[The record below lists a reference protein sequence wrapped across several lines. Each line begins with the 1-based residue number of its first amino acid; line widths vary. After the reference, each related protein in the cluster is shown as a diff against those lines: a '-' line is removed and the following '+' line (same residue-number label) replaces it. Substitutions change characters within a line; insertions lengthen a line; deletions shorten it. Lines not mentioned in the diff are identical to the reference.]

1 MHAFSCTL
9 DIKTLKKKTKKKQL
23 QAGEIKANLL
33 GSDRHCV
40 LHCDATVTIP
50 PPWFIVSTTVHCLHH
65 GSLSPPWF
73 IVSTMVHCLRMKSEN
88 SMADSF
94 CTEVFFDGSEFLFVR
109 WLVGW
114 LVGSLLFFVVVVVVV
129 VCKKGHSMA
138 HSSDFCT
145 ELFFNGSEVSV
156 RKELEQTTSDHFGMH
171 CVAPTRCDTAYVAD
185 SM

>member
-1 MHAFSCTL
+1 
-9 DIKTLKKKTKKKQL
+9 
-23 QAGEIKANLL
+23 
-33 GSDRHCV
+33 
-40 LHCDATVTIP
+40 
-50 PPWFIVSTTVHCLHH
+50 
-65 GSLSPPWF
+65 
-73 IVSTMVHCLRMKSEN
+73 
-88 SMADSF
+88 MADSF

-114 LVGSLLFFVVVVVVV
+114 LVGSLLFFVVVVVV

-171 CVAPTRCDTAYVAD
+171 CVAPTRCDKCYVAPTRCDTAYVAD